1 VLKLKINILL
11 HVSMKLCHSQAV
23 CMYQQMLQC
32 TAVLLQDRS
41 EKKQTR
47 LVQLLFD
54 TLCCKL
60 GTDCYKLHSEV
71 ELPSYVTCYIA
82 IN

>member
-1 VLKLKINILL
+1 V
-11 HVSMKLCHSQAV
+11 CHSQIEE
-23 CMYQQMLQC
+23 MYQQVLQC

-41 EKKQTR
+41 GKERAT
-47 LVQLLFD
+47 LAQLLFD